1 VTGSELAVKGEKR
14 VLKQLVKTLD
24 QLHSTSGAFKEIE
37 EAAAREAGGQ
47 SMARWQVINTA
58 SSGEWTVPD
67 IARRLC
73 LTRQS
78 VQRIAHALVEE
89 DLASFA
95 TNPDRRNSPYLR
107 LTLLGSQTWAS
118 IAHSLEQ
125 RLMKSSTGVD
135 RKQLKSARRDLL
147 TLQTA
152 AQNAMAGPQ

>member
-1 VTGSELAVKGEKR
+1 MKGERR
-14 VLKQLVKTLD
+14 VLKQLSKTLD
-24 QLHSTSGAFKEIE
+24 QLHATSSAFKEIE
-37 EAAAREAGGQ
+37 ESAAREAGGQ
-47 SMARWQVINTA
+47 SMARWQVLNTA

-67 IARRLC
+67 IARRLG

-78 VQRIAHALVEE
+78 VQRVAHALVED

-95 TNPDRRNSPYLR
+95 RNPDRRNSPYLQ

-125 RLMKSSTGVD
+125 RLVKSSTGVD
-135 RKQLKSARRDLL
+135 RKQLKSARRGLH

-152 AQNAMAGPQ
+152 AQDAMAGPQ